1 VVNQPGA
8 GGNTASGITAASAA
22 DGYTLLVVGT
32 GFIINPIPFAKVP
45 YDHVLADVQK
55 RPDDLGFEIVA
66 NTPEEFA
73 ASRKRSNGVRSLA
86 MPKSRSISKRA
97 REAAGSLR
105 HTEHVLSGFPTLH
118 NPAKL
123 GVRRPTVA
131 ALPKIRTLALTDL
144 PQSTRRR
151 RVLCRCARRPLLT
164 IAKIASAHM
173 RNSR

>member
-55 RPDDLGFEIVA
+55 RLDDLGFEIVA

-97 REAAGSLR
+97 REAASPAVCA
-105 HTEHVLSGFPTLH
+105 TLSMF
-118 NPAKL
+118 
-123 GVRRPTVA
+123 
-131 ALPKIRTLALTDL
+131 
-144 PQSTRRR
+144 
-151 RVLCRCARRPLLT
+151 
-164 IAKIASAHM
+164 
-173 RNSR
+173 